1 VGGDYP
7 NNGGTGAAGTVN
19 TGGGGGGGSAAG
31 VGSNGG
37 SGFIAL
43 RYLGPQRMTGGT
55 YSLVGGYSI
64 HVFNTS
70 ASLQT

>member
-1 VGGDYP
+1 
-7 NNGGTGAAGTVN
+7 
-19 TGGGGGGGSAAG
+19 
-31 VGSNGG
+31 
-37 SGFIAL
+37 
-43 RYLGPQRMTGGT
+43 MTGGT